1 MANACPTTLADEASH
16 SDLVTQLVDFE
27 QLVGLKVRDELDAMN
42 GRVEQ
47 LVAQAV
53 DRELARVVHDL
64 VGAELETR
72 ASDAASAGPSAEGPA
87 KDDDTRAVDPSILR
101 TCRLCGTAKLPAEFD
116 RHRLVCRACRRDQD
130 RERIARRA
138 RTADDDTE
146 TPRTDDAS

>member
-1 MANACPTTLADEASH
+1 
-16 SDLVTQLVDFE
+16 VTQLLDLDS
-27 QLVGLKVRDELDAMN
+27 LVAAKVRDELDAMN

-72 ASDAASAGPSAEGPA
+72 ASAHATSAGPSAEGPA
-87 KDDDTRAVDPSILR
+87 KDDDTRAVDPSLLR